1 MHIGSGWCKGLK
13 ITTPEGLGTRPTRTR
28 VREAVLSM
36 LQPWSQ
42 EGVILDL
49 YAGSGA
55 VGIELV
61 SRGAKGVF
69 FVEQSGKALTALR
82 GNIAGL
88 KGRALK
94 AGVVID
100 PLEVIG
106 DDATLCLAK
115 FHADQFDV
123 VWADPPYADAEA
135 FIENSF
141 VDISRVLVSDGI
153 FALESGVA
161 NGSCLNNFDDKLS
174 LKLLKQKAY
183 GATLIT
189 IWQKI

>member
-13 ITTPEGLGTRPTRTR
+13 IATPEGLGTRPTRTR

-61 SRGAKGVF
+61 SRGAKGVL
-69 FVEQSGKALTALR
+69 FVERSGKALLALR
-82 GNIAGL
+82 GNIVGL
-88 KGRALK
+88 RDRALK
-94 AGVVID
+94 EGVSID

-106 DDATLCLAK
+106 DDTVLCLARFPSDK
-115 FHADQFDV
+115 FDV
-123 VWADPPYADAEA
+123 VWADPPYADVQA

-141 VDISRVLVSDGI
+141 ADISRVLVSEGV

-161 NGSCLNNFDDKLS
+161 SSPGLKNIDEKLS
-174 LKLLKQKAY
+174 LKLLKQKTY

-189 IWQKI
+189 IWQKK